1 MNANRVLGFYE
12 HFYSGVQGHDQIMWQ
27 IVPVSCVLKEEPCWD
42 LRWLFWSTTFP
53 RFFAYLHLHHTWDI
67 RDVSKCKICKKLLIC
82 IGHKKDREK
91 RLLLAFSKSHTFSN
105 PSSAQLPNT
114 EALSGHHWTAQQ
126 QLSASK
132 TPSWLNW
139 TICRLLGTQEKA
151 TKKFGTS
158 NHLICSRGSQLQ
170 HQNLMLKG
178 KRGNS
183 TTYFLKP
190 EEEQLGKMP
199 QDSKDTKRLQ
209 VVPEHTKQQQCDPQT
224 AQ

>member
-1 MNANRVLGFYE
+1 
-12 HFYSGVQGHDQIMWQ
+12 
-27 IVPVSCVLKEEPCWD
+27 VSCVLKEEPCWD

-158 NHLICSRGSQLQ
+158 NHLTCSRGSQLQ

-178 KRGNS
+178 QRGNS
-183 TTYFLKP
+183 TTYF
-190 EEEQLGKMP
+190 
-199 QDSKDTKRLQ
+199 
-209 VVPEHTKQQQCDPQT
+209 
-224 AQ
+224 